1 LLLLTYLLIVCVDPT
16 YTLIIHNINSGKR
29 DEIIKKFNDIRG
41 LGNGC
46 TFCKLVVKQDVL
58 GSYYTSEG
66 GKCGDFVP

>member
-1 LLLLTYLLIVCVDPT
+1 MWIARIV
-16 YTLIIHNINSGKR
+16 
-29 DEIIKKFNDIRG
+29 RG

-46 TFCKLVVKQDVL
+46 TFCELVVKQDVL